1 MPAQLTA
8 QDIYYKEFSI
18 DKQGGYSSDEVDS
31 FLDQVIEDYQ
41 EFEEYTK
48 KYSSALVSCDH
59 KIKELSEENENLKNE
74 TSSLNEQIVI
84 LRNALQEAKTK
95 LERATVEIRTLK
107 EEKEAEYD
115 QEDTVE
121 LQPQAASVEP
131 EKSVDPIEELAK
143 RVARLEEAVFNSFH

>member
-41 EFEEYTK
+41 DFEEHTK

-59 KIKELSEENENLKNE
+59 KIKELSEENTNLKKE
-74 TSSLNEQIVI
+74 TSALNEQIHV
-84 LRNALQEAKTK
+84 LRNALQEAKVK
-95 LERATVEIRTLK
+95 LERATVEIRSLK
-107 EEKEAEYD
+107 EEAREE
-115 QEDTVE
+115 QDTVE
-121 LQPQAASVEP
+121 LQPQDLTLNAQEEA
-131 EKSVDPIEELAK
+131 KDPIEELAR

>member
-18 DKQGGYSSDEVDS
+18 DKQGGYSSEEVDS

-41 EFEEYTK
+41 DFEEHTK

-59 KIKELSEENENLKNE
+59 KIKELSDENANLKQE
-74 TSSLNEQIVI
+74 ASSLNEQINV
-84 LRNALQEAKTK
+84 LRNALQEAKVK

-107 EEKEAEYD
+107 EEKEEYD
-115 QEDTVE
+115 DQDTVE
-121 LQPQAASVEP
+121 LQPVTPTVSEP
-131 EKSVDPIEELAK
+131 EKAVDPIEELAK
-143 RVARLEEAVFNSFH
+143 RVARLEEAVFHSFH

>member
-41 EFEEYTK
+41 DFEEHTK

-59 KIKELSEENENLKNE
+59 KIKECSVVRWEKTTRPFLRGSEFLW
-74 TSSLNEQIVI
+74 
-84 LRNALQEAKTK
+84 QEGHTIH
-95 LERATVEIRTLK
+95 ATK
-107 EEKEAEYD
+107 EEAREEYD
-115 QEDTVE
+115 EQDTVE
-121 LQPQAASVEP
+121 LQPQDLTLNAQEEA
-131 EKSVDPIEELAK
+131 KDPIEELAR